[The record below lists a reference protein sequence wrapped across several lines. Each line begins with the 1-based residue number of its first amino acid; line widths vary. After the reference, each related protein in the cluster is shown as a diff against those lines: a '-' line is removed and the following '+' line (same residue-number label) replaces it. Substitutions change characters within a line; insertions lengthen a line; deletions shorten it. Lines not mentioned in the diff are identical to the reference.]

1 MRSIIS
7 GLVGGLVAA
16 MLTAYIAKR
25 IGKASTPGTLKFGP
39 VLWVIG
45 ACCLAFAVF
54 VAMTFFAERDKDVWA
69 RVALI
74 AGFGAGAIYCFAEAV
89 FTRGRYDENGIT
101 FSTPWTGSKQEK
113 WPDLVSITLNEWASW
128 YTLTFRN
135 GNTIRLSRYLSGH
148 LSALEMASAQSEL
161 ELELES

>member
-25 IGKASTPGTLKFGP
+25 IGKASTPGTLKFGA
-39 VLWVIG
+39 VLWVVG
-45 ACCLAFAVF
+45 ACCLAFAGF
-54 VAMTFFAERDKDVWA
+54 VAMTFFADEDKDLWA
-69 RVALI
+69 RVGLT
-74 AGFGAGAIYCFAEAV
+74 AGFGVGAIYCFAEAV

-113 WPDLVSITLNEWASW
+113 WSDLVSIKLNDSANW
-128 YTLTFRN
+128 YTLTFKS
-135 GNTIRLSRYLSGH
+135 GNKIRLSRYLSGH
-148 LSALEMASAQSEL
+148 LSALEMASAHSEL
-161 ELELES
+161 ES